1 MDRVP
6 NGGKPGMPIAG
17 PHRSFGSIV
26 MQRRTFLGA
35 GLGAAVLARPALV
48 RAQAATTLKFVPY
61 ADLALLD
68 PAVSAFVTR
77 NHVLMVFDTL
87 FGLDEQGVAQPQML
101 SGHTTSPDGLTWTLT
116 LRDGL
121 RFHDGSPVLA
131 RDAVASIQ
139 RWWVNDSF
147 GQALAIATNEVS
159 APDDK
164 TILFRLKRRFGLL
177 PDALAHPTNTM
188 CAIMPERLART
199 PATSRLTEMV
209 GSGPFRYVAADRVPG
224 ALNAY
229 AKFDGYV
236 PRQGTAS
243 FTAGPRV
250 VHFDRVEWITT
261 PDPATQVAALK
272 AGEVDFVEQPLMDLV
287 PSLRTNRAL
296 KVEVVE
302 TKGLIGFLRFNQLF
316 PPFDNPAIR
325 RAVLRAVN
333 QKEFMEAV
341 VGAGVPYD
349 SQCGIFTSNTPLA
362 NDAGMEVLSG
372 KHPIDGLKRELEAAG
387 YKGEK
392 IVYLEPTDVPRIN
405 AIAEVGADMLR
416 KLGMNVDVIATDWG
430 TTVQRSV
437 SRQPPDKGGWHMFA
451 AFSGGYDMSMPGTHQ
466 LMRGNG
472 QGAYNGWP
480 TLPKL
485 EALRDEWLF
494 AEDKETQLVLARK
507 IQEQALQDV
516 PYLPLGS
523 YYQPVAYKEN
533 LSGVS
538 KGLVQFTGIKRG

>member
-1 MDRVP
+1 
-6 NGGKPGMPIAG
+6 
-17 PHRSFGSIV
+17 
-26 MQRRTFLGA
+26 MQRRTFLGT
-35 GLGAAVLARPALV
+35 GLGAGAALLARPAIV
-48 RAQAATTLKFVPY
+48 RAQSATTLKFVPY

-87 FGLDEQGVAQPQML
+87 FGVDEAGVVQPQML
-101 SGHTTSPDGLTWTLT
+101 SGYTTSPDGLTWTLT

-121 RFHDGSPVLA
+121 RFHDGTPVLA

-139 RWWVNDSF
+139 RWWVADSF

-188 CAIMPERLART
+188 SAIMPERLART

-229 AKFDGYV
+229 ARFDGYV
-236 PRQGTAS
+236 PRPGTAS

-272 AGEVDFVEQPLMDLV
+272 AGEVDYVEQPLMDLV
-287 PSLRTNRAL
+287 PSLRSNRAL

-302 TKGLIGFLRFNQLF
+302 TKGLIGFLRFNQTF
-316 PPFDNPAIR
+316 APFDNPAIR
-325 RAVLRAVN
+325 RAVLKAVN

-341 VGAGVPYD
+341 VGTSTPYD
-349 SQCGIFTSNTPLA
+349 GQCGIFTSNTPLA
-362 NDAGMEVLSG
+362 NDAGMEALSG
-372 KHPIDGLKRELEAAG
+372 KHSIADLKRELEAAG
-387 YKGEK
+387 YRGEK

-451 AFSGGYDMSMPGTHQ
+451 AFSGGYDMSTPGSHQ

-494 AEDKETQLVLARK
+494 AEDKPTQLALART

-523 YYQPVAYKEN
+523 YYQPVAYRAN

-538 KGLVQFTGIKRG
+538 KGLVQFTGIKRS

>member
-1 MDRVP
+1 MR
-6 NGGKPGMPIAG
+6 
-17 PHRSFGSIV
+17 
-26 MQRRTFLGA
+26 RRTLLRAA
-35 GLGAAVLARPALV
+35 GLGAAAGLACPAAV
-48 RAQAATTLKFVPY
+48 RAQAATTLRFVPY

-87 FGLDEQGVAQPQML
+87 FAVDEAGVAQPQML
-101 SGHTTSPDGLTWTLT
+101 AGYATEPDGLTWNLT

-121 RFHDGSPVLA
+121 RFHDGTPVLA
-131 RDAVASIQ
+131 RDAVASIR
-139 RWWVNDSF
+139 RWWVGDAF
-147 GQALAIATNEVS
+147 GQALAAATAELS

-164 TILFRLKRRFGLL
+164 TIRFRLRRRFRLL

-188 CAIMPERLART
+188 AAIMPERLAQT
-199 PATSRLTEMV
+199 PASARLTEIV
-209 GSGPFRYVAADRVPG
+209 GSGPFRYLAAERVPG
-224 ALNAY
+224 ARNAY
-229 AKFDGYV
+229 ARFEGYV
-236 PRQGTAS
+236 PRDGTPS
-243 FTAGPRV
+243 FCAGPRV
-250 VHFDRVEWITT
+250 AHFDRVEWITT
-261 PDPATQVAALK
+261 PDPATQVAALR
-272 AGEVDFVEQPLMDLV
+272 AGEVDWVEQPLMDLV
-287 PSLRTNRAL
+287 PSIRASRAL
-296 KVEVVE
+296 RVEVLE

-316 PPFDNPAIR
+316 PPFDNPAVR

-333 QKEFMEAV
+333 QREFMEAV
-341 VGAGVPYD
+341 VGGNGPFD
-349 SQCGIFTSNTPLA
+349 SQCGLFTPGTPLA
-362 NDAGMEVLSG
+362 NDAGMEALSG
-372 KHPIDGLKRELEAAG
+372 KHDLSDLKHELAAAG

-451 AFSGGYDMSMPGTHQ
+451 AFSGGYDMSTPGSHQ

-472 QGAYNGWP
+472 DGAYNGWP
-480 TLPKL
+480 NLPKL

-494 AEDKETQLVLARK
+494 AEDEADGPALARRM
-507 IQEQALQDV
+507 QEQALQDV

-523 YYQPVAYKEN
+523 YYQPAAYRAD
-533 LSGVS
+533 LLGVP
-538 KGLVQFTGIKRG
+538 KGLVQFTGVRRA

>member
-1 MDRVP
+1 M
-6 NGGKPGMPIAG
+6 
-17 PHRSFGSIV
+17 H
-26 MQRRTFLGA
+26 RRTLLGA
-35 GLGAAVLARPALV
+35 GIAATLARPALV
-48 RAQAATTLKFVPY
+48 RAETATTLKFVPY

-87 FGLDEQGVAQPQML
+87 FGVDEAGVAQPQML
-101 SGHTTSPDGLTWTLT
+101 SGYTTSPDGLTWTLT

-121 RFHDGSPVLA
+121 RFHDGTPVLA
-131 RDAVASIQ
+131 RDAVASIK
-139 RWWVNDSF
+139 RWWVADAF
-147 GQALAIATNEVS
+147 GQALAIATDEVS

-164 TILFRLKRRFGLL
+164 TIRFRLKRRFHLL

-188 CAIMPERLART
+188 AVIMPERLAMT
-199 PATSRLTEMV
+199 PSSSRLTEMV
-209 GSGPFRYVAADRVPG
+209 GSGPFRYVANERVPG
-224 ALNAY
+224 ARNVY
-229 AKFDGYV
+229 ARFDGYV
-236 PRQGTAS
+236 PREGAPS
-243 FTAGPRV
+243 FTAGART

-287 PSLRTNRAL
+287 PSIKANRAL

-325 RAVLRAVN
+325 RAVLKAVN
-333 QKEFMEAV
+333 QREFMEAV
-341 VGAGVPYD
+341 VGGNAPFD
-349 SQCGIFTSNTPLA
+349 SQCGLFTTGTPLA
-362 NDAGMEVLSG
+362 NDAGMEALSG
-372 KHPIDGLKRELEAAG
+372 KHAIADLKRELEAAG

-392 IVYLEPTDVPRIN
+392 IIYLEPTDVPRIN

-437 SRQPPDKGGWHMFA
+437 SRKAPEQGGWHMFA
-451 AFSGGYDMSMPGTHQ
+451 AFSGGYDMSTPGSHQ

-472 QGAYNGWP
+472 EGAYNGWP

-494 AEDKETQLVLARK
+494 AEDKAAQMALARK
-507 IQEQALQDV
+507 LQEQALQDV

-523 YYQPVAYKEN
+523 YYQPVAYRAD
-533 LSGVS
+533 LTGVS
-538 KGLVQFTGIKRG
+538 KGLVQFTGVRRA

>member
-1 MDRVP
+1 M
-6 NGGKPGMPIAG
+6 
-17 PHRSFGSIV
+17 H
-26 MQRRTFLGA
+26 RRTLLGA
-35 GLGAAVLARPALV
+35 GIAATLARPALV
-48 RAQAATTLKFVPY
+48 RAETATTLKFVPY

-87 FGLDEQGVAQPQML
+87 FGVDEAGVAQPQML
-101 SGHTTSPDGLTWTLT
+101 SGYITSPDGLTWTLT

-121 RFHDGSPVLA
+121 RFHDGTPVLA
-131 RDAVASIQ
+131 RDAVASIK
-139 RWWVNDSF
+139 RWWVADAF
-147 GQALAIATNEVS
+147 GQALAIATDEVS

-164 TILFRLKRRFGLL
+164 TIRFRLKRRFHLL

-188 CAIMPERLART
+188 AVIMPERLAMT
-199 PATSRLTEMV
+199 PSSSRLTEMV
-209 GSGPFRYVAADRVPG
+209 GSGPFRYIANERVPG
-224 ALNAY
+224 ARNVY
-229 AKFDGYV
+229 ARFDGYV
-236 PRQGTAS
+236 PREGAPS
-243 FTAGPRV
+243 FTAGART

-287 PSLRTNRAL
+287 PSIKANRAL

-325 RAVLRAVN
+325 RAVLKAVN
-333 QKEFMEAV
+333 QREFMEAV
-341 VGAGVPYD
+341 VGGNAPFD
-349 SQCGIFTSNTPLA
+349 SQCGLFTTGTPLA
-362 NDAGMEVLSG
+362 NDAGMEALSG
-372 KHPIDGLKRELEAAG
+372 KHAIADLKRELEAAG

-392 IVYLEPTDVPRIN
+392 IIYLEPTDVPRIN

-437 SRQPPDKGGWHMFA
+437 SRKAPEQGGWHMFA
-451 AFSGGYDMSMPGTHQ
+451 AFSGGYDMSTPGSHQ

-472 QGAYNGWP
+472 EGAYNGWP

-494 AEDKETQLVLARK
+494 AEDKAAQMALARK
-507 IQEQALQDV
+507 LQEQALQDV

-523 YYQPVAYKEN
+523 YYQPVAYRAD
-533 LSGVS
+533 LTGVS
-538 KGLVQFTGIKRG
+538 KGLVQFTGVRRA

>member
-1 MDRVP
+1 
-6 NGGKPGMPIAG
+6 
-17 PHRSFGSIV
+17 
-26 MQRRTFLGA
+26 MQRRTLLGA
-35 GLGAAVLARPALV
+35 GLAATLARPALV
-48 RAQAATTLKFVPY
+48 RAEAATTLKFVPY

-87 FGLDEQGVAQPQML
+87 FAWDADGVAQPQML
-101 SGHTTSPDGLTWTLT
+101 EGHTTDADKLGWTLT

-121 RFHDGSPVLA
+121 RFHDGSKVLA
-131 RDAVASIQ
+131 RDAVASIK
-139 RWWVNDSF
+139 RWWISDAF
-147 GQALAIATNEVS
+147 GQALASATDEVS

-164 TILFRLKRRFGLL
+164 TIRFRLKRPFPLL

-188 CAIMPERLART
+188 AAIMPERLANT
-199 PATSRLTEMV
+199 LANKRLTEMV
-209 GSGPFRYVAADRVPG
+209 GSGPFRYVAAERVPG
-224 ALNAY
+224 ARNVY
-229 AKFDGYV
+229 AKFEAYV

-243 FTAGPRV
+243 FCAGPRV

-261 PDPATQVAALK
+261 PDPSTQVAALK
-272 AGEVDFVEQPLMDLV
+272 GGEVDYVEQPLMDLV
-287 PSLRTNRAL
+287 PSLKTTRGI

-302 TKGLIGFLRFNQLF
+302 SKGLIGFLRFNQIF

-325 RAVLRAVN
+325 RAVLQAVN
-333 QKEFMEAV
+333 QREFMEAV
-341 VGAGVPYD
+341 VGTSSPYNA
-349 SQCGIFTSNTPLA
+349 QTGLFTPGTKLA
-362 NDAGMEVLSG
+362 NDAGMQVLDG
-372 KHPIDGLKRELEAAG
+372 KHDLSALKRAIEAAG

-437 SRQPPDKGGWHMFA
+437 SRQPPEKGGWHMFA
-451 AFSGGYDMSMPGTHQ
+451 AFSGGWDMSNPGSHQ

-472 QGAYNGWP
+472 DRAYNGWP

-485 EALRDEWLF
+485 EALRNEWLGS
-494 AEDKETQLVLARK
+494 ADRSQDMGLARK
-507 IQEQALQDV
+507 MQEQALDDV

-523 YYQPVAYKEN
+523 YYQPVAYRSN
-533 LSGVS
+533 LTGVPT
-538 KGLVQFTGIKRG
+538 GLVQFTGMRRE

>member
-1 MDRVP
+1 M
-6 NGGKPGMPIAG
+6 
-17 PHRSFGSIV
+17 
-26 MQRRTFLGA
+26 
-35 GLGAAVLARPALV
+35 AAALARPALV
-48 RAQAATTLKFVPY
+48 RAETATTLKFIPY

-87 FGLDEQGVAQPQML
+87 FGVDEAGVAQPQML
-101 SGHTTSPDGLTWTLT
+101 SGYTTSPDGLTWTLT

-121 RFHDGSPVLA
+121 RFHDGTPVLA
-131 RDAVASIQ
+131 RDAVASIK
-139 RWWVNDSF
+139 RWWVADAF
-147 GQALAIATNEVS
+147 GQALAIATDEVS

-164 TILFRLKRRFGLL
+164 TIRFRLKRRFHLL

-188 CAIMPERLART
+188 AVIMPERLAAT
-199 PATSRLTEMV
+199 PSSTRLTEMV
-209 GSGPFRYVAADRVPG
+209 GSGPFRYVANERVPG
-224 ALNAY
+224 ARNVY
-229 AKFDGYV
+229 ARFDGYV
-236 PRQGTAS
+236 PREGAPS
-243 FTAGPRV
+243 FTAGART

-287 PSLRTNRAL
+287 PSIKANRAL

-302 TKGLIGFLRFNQLF
+302 TRGLIGFLRFNQLF

-325 RAVLRAVN
+325 RAVLKAVN
-333 QKEFMEAV
+333 QREFMEAV
-341 VGAGVPYD
+341 VGGNAPFD
-349 SQCGIFTSNTPLA
+349 SQCGLFTTVTPLA
-362 NDAGMEVLSG
+362 NDAGMEALSG
-372 KHPIDGLKRELEAAG
+372 KHSIADLKRELEAAG

-392 IVYLEPTDVPRIN
+392 IIYLEPTDVPRIN

-437 SRQPPDKGGWHMFA
+437 SRKAPEQGGWHMFA
-451 AFSGGYDMSMPGTHQ
+451 AFSGGYDMSTPGSHQ

-472 QGAYNGWP
+472 EGAYNGWP

-494 AEDKETQLVLARK
+494 AEDKPAQLALARK
-507 IQEQALQDV
+507 LQEQALQDV

-523 YYQPVAYKEN
+523 YYQPVAYKAN
-533 LSGVS
+533 LTGVS
-538 KGLVQFTGIKRG
+538 KGLVQFTGIKRT